1 MWIASKL
8 GFYSIV
14 YKPSHLDPEGP
25 PAYLVRARDKADL
38 ERLVKTLKKKKNP
51 YDKDFLK
58 IHEYHRSDYPYRIIV
73 RDSAM
78 LHDFLECLGESIDYE
93 NFKDKI
99 KATPHQ
105 KDKLAPYEGLWEL
118 LYNAL
123 HHLRPK

>member
-14 YKPSHLDPEGP
+14 YKPSHLDPDGP
-25 PAYLVRARDKADL
+25 PAYLIRARDKADL
-38 ERLVKTLKKKKNP
+38 TRLVKTLKKNP

-58 IHEYHRSDYPYRIIV
+58 VHEYARSDYPYRIIA
-73 RDSAM
+73 RDTAM
-78 LHDFLECLGESIDYE
+78 LHAILECLGDSVDYD

-99 KATPHQ
+99 HDTPHQ
-105 KDKLAPYEGLWEL
+105 RDKLAPYEGLWEL

-123 HHLRPK
+123 YHLRPK